1 LIARHHLGVNPFVV
15 YGMRLAQ
22 IKRSMLI
29 DLVEYISSNR
39 GVINEP
45 LYQEGVSTSPRPAP
59 PALLAAAGNAWLTV
73 G

>member
-1 LIARHHLGVNPFVV
+1 
-15 YGMRLAQ
+15 MCLAQ

-45 LYQEGVSTSPRPAP
+45 LYQEGVFASPRLHSSPLRATP
-59 PALLAAAGNAWLTV
+59 GSP
-73 G
+73 